1 MFSRD
6 IYSILFFIY
15 GLSFFSLG
23 ISALQQRALKDTDI
37 PLLNSI
43 KILGAFGVI
52 HGLGEWLLI
61 FIMIDRNNSL
71 VMYMLFF
78 TNLLNA
84 IAFTLLWI
92 FGTRLFKK
100 KYNKISYYRLIPF
113 IVIGIWIILYFLF
126 YKFKYQSS
134 VEYIYVFRVIG
145 RYFIGLPA
153 GITVCIGLYRNG
165 KIMSKIKARKV
176 VIKFKILS
184 IFFGLYS
191 ILAGLMVSNV
201 DLYPVRIINTETF
214 YCRYGFRLEL
224 SRTIVAVVIALL
236 FINVIDIF
244 IWEAEYKIEKLTK
257 QKLIWQE
264 RRKVGYELHD
274 RVIQDLFASGLALES
289 IIEDKDGTEKESLIY
304 VKSTLNNVIGEIRGF
319 ISKSSLEKLE
329 INDFKIK
336 IAGLIEKMSNISDI
350 EIKLNYKVSEATIGN
365 LSSNTL
371 EQIYY
376 IIQEAICNSIKHSR
390 GSRICVKIQSTLEE
404 LVVIVKDDGIGL
416 NNNNIRKEG
425 HCGILSMNERATS
438 INGVLSIDGKINGA
452 TVCLIVPWEDIKDD
466 E

>member
-1 MFSRD
+1 M
-6 IYSILFFIY
+6 
-15 GLSFFSLG
+15 
-23 ISALQQRALKDTDI
+23 
-37 PLLNSI
+37 
-43 KILGAFGVI
+43 
-52 HGLGEWLLI
+52 
-61 FIMIDRNNSL
+61 
-71 VMYMLFF
+71 
-78 TNLLNA
+78 
-84 IAFTLLWI
+84 
-92 FGTRLFKK
+92 
-100 KYNKISYYRLIPF
+100 
-113 IVIGIWIILYFLF
+113 
-126 YKFKYQSS
+126 
-134 VEYIYVFRVIG
+134 
-145 RYFIGLPA
+145 
-153 GITVCIGLYRNG
+153 
-165 KIMSKIKARKV
+165 
-176 VIKFKILS
+176 
-184 IFFGLYS
+184 
-191 ILAGLMVSNV
+191 
-201 DLYPVRIINTETF
+201 
-214 YCRYGFRLEL
+214 
-224 SRTIVAVVIALL
+224 
-236 FINVIDIF
+236 
-244 IWEAEYKIEKLTK
+244 
-257 QKLIWQE
+257 
-264 RRKVGYELHD
+264 HD

-438 INGVLSIDGKINGA
+438 INGVLSIDGKRNGA